1 MKSLVE
7 LLNEALGDV
16 TPKQFMDI
24 WKGKN
29 VSIDTETMNNVAY
42 FSNELCN
49 VHRSKLPTPEEFT
62 NACKWIT
69 DNVSW
74 KKENVE
80 KFLIKVMETYL
91 QTKSIYDYTETIKLK
106 EGDFRFIKTGKSMN
120 FFEDDL
126 RVNLAALLFFRMHL
140 ADTNLKNANTLNEAK
155 KVCKDMFEPAFKKFG
170 VFWDNWPD
178 YSEGFNILLKHFN

>member
-7 LLNEALGDV
+7 KLNEALGDV

-29 VSIDTETMNNVAY
+29 ISIDTETMNNAAY

-49 VHRSKLPTPEEFT
+49 VHRSKLPTPKEFT
-62 NACKWIT
+62 NVCEWII

-74 KKENVE
+74 KKEDVE

-91 QTKSIYDYTETIKLK
+91 QTNDIATTKVVVK
-106 EGDFRFIKTGKSMN
+106 GDDIIEYKNGIN
-120 FFEDDL
+120 FFKNDL
-126 RVNLAALLFFRMHL
+126 KLTAATALFFNIHYEE
-140 ADTNLKNANTLNEAK
+140 NLKNPDTMNRFKQRCEN
-155 KVCKDMFEPAFKKFG
+155 MFEPAFKKFG

-178 YSEGFNILLKHFN
+178 YSEGFNILLNKFK